1 MICLVIFI
9 LLILVCGYVLQ
20 GCGKL
25 VNNLTELAEQAD
37 SPIQRNANHKEKIL
51 RYGSSDRV
59 CVIDIKGVIARQENM
74 GACAPKIIALLNQI
88 EKDHSIKALIL
99 DMDTPG
105 GEVIA
110 SDEINS
116 AIWKLR
122 KTREI
127 PVITCMHSMGASGG
141 YYIASATNYIIANRM
156 TFTGSIGV
164 IMSSVN
170 ATELMEKIGLKS
182 TAFTSG
188 DMKDMLSPTRPMTEK
203 ELAYTKAMI
212 HETFTEFAK
221 VVAKGR
227 EAFKNHEE
235 VMAAEF
241 ADGRVLSGAAALDY
255 GLIDQLGGFDDAVE
269 KACELAN
276 IESPTI
282 MQLLPRQTFMDYLM
296 SANTNAKPLSLNGI
310 LPIQATSLEAG
321 KLYYI
326 APQAIAQ

>member
-141 YYIASATNYIIANRM
+141 
-156 TFTGSIGV
+156 
-164 IMSSVN
+164 
-170 ATELMEKIGLKS
+170 
-182 TAFTSG
+182 
-188 DMKDMLSPTRPMTEK
+188 
-203 ELAYTKAMI
+203 
-212 HETFTEFAK
+212 
-221 VVAKGR
+221 
-227 EAFKNHEE
+227 
-235 VMAAEF
+235 
-241 ADGRVLSGAAALDY
+241 
-255 GLIDQLGGFDDAVE
+255 
-269 KACELAN
+269 
-276 IESPTI
+276 
-282 MQLLPRQTFMDYLM
+282 
-296 SANTNAKPLSLNGI
+296 
-310 LPIQATSLEAG
+310 
-321 KLYYI
+321 
-326 APQAIAQ
+326 